1 VNISLS
7 WLQDFLRRP
16 LDPTDVSQRLAMLG
30 APVDAIEA
38 LNPGLENIVVARVL
52 EVSPHPNPKFTKVR
66 MTLVDDGTGEPKV
79 VACGAPNVTAGKLY
93 PFARVGTRLAGG
105 KKGPIEIGERAIGG
119 VTSHGMLCSP
129 AELNL
134 SEDSEGI
141 WELETDAA
149 PGTPLLQALPVSD
162 HRLVV
167 DVGPNRPDL
176 LCHKGMA
183 RELAASYQTQFRLPI
198 IPGAERVDVPPPRRT
213 GESGSVGSIRLSIED
228 PNSCPRFHAALV
240 RGATVG
246 PSPEWLRRRLESV
259 GVRSINNVVDATNY
273 VMFELNQP
281 MHAYDAALL
290 RGETL
295 IVRRARAGERLKT
308 LDDVERALTPEMIA
322 IADAKGVIGLAGVM
336 GGATTEVSQQTR
348 DVLLEAAYWN
358 PSRLR
363 STRRTLGMSTE
374 ASYRF
379 ERGIDRWGGADAM
392 RRCVEIIL
400 ATAGGELADAPLDLW
415 PVPSNPP
422 RIFLRPSRVAQV
434 LGLELPWQVIEH
446 HLTAIGAVVVSKP
459 EDGRIAVDVP
469 GWRPDLVRE
478 IDLIEEIAR
487 IHGYDSFP
495 SDLRPFRLGNLGESE
510 VERVSSSVRRGLVE
524 QGLFEVAS
532 LPLAPPDGE
541 GSVRLLNPL
550 SAENGYLRRRLLP
563 GLVRL
568 VEANWAN
575 HVSDVRLFEIGTV
588 FSAALAGQRPTEER
602 RVAGVITGR
611 REPAHWTGSGE
622 ARFDLWDLKGRFEAA
637 IALAIPSAVLQVEK
651 NAWVARDP
659 DGRLV
664 GEAGPLAA
672 DAPPWAAPLF
682 GFELLLDPTPRRPNR
697 FAALPSTP
705 SSERVLALLLPQGV
719 AAAEVESLLH
729 RVGAPLLE
737 RTDVESD
744 YRGAELPAGTR
755 SVAFRLTFRAP
766 DRTLRD
772 TEVDE
777 IEARLL
783 DALSGEL
790 GIRRRDS
797 GNRGGG

>member
-1 VNISLS
+1 
-7 WLQDFLRRP
+7 
-16 LDPTDVSQRLAMLG
+16 MLG
-30 APVDAIEA
+30 APVDAVESV
-38 LNPGLENIVVARVL
+38 NPGLESIVVARVL
-52 EVSPHPNPKFTKVR
+52 EVSAHPNPKFTKVR
-66 MTLVDDGTGEPKV
+66 MTLVDDGTGQPKA

-93 PFARVGTRLAGG
+93 PFARVGTRLPGG

-134 SEDSEGI
+134 SEESEGI
-141 WELETDAA
+141 LELETDAV
-149 PGTPLLQALPVSD
+149 PGTPLLQALPFGDS
-162 HRLVV
+162 RLVV

-176 LCHKGMA
+176 LCHKGIS
-183 RELAASYQTQFRLPI
+183 RELAASYQTQFRLPT
-198 IPGAERVDVPPPRRT
+198 IPGAEHVDVPPARRA
-213 GESGSVGSIRLSIED
+213 GESGSVGSIRLVVQD
-228 PNSCPRFHAALV
+228 PDSCPRFHAALV

-281 MHAYDAALL
+281 MHAYDAGLL
-290 RGETL
+290 RGQTL
-295 IVRRARAGERLKT
+295 IVRRARAGERLRT
-308 LDDVERALTPEMIA
+308 LDDVERGLTPEMIA
-322 IADAKGVIGLAGVM
+322 IADGEGVIGLAGVM
-336 GGATTEVSQQTR
+336 GGATTEVSRQTR
-348 DVLLEAAYWN
+348 DVLLEGAYWD
-358 PSRLR
+358 PSRIR

-379 ERGIDRWGGADAM
+379 ERGIDRWAQGDAM
-392 RRCVEIIL
+392 RRCIEIIL

-415 PVPSNPP
+415 PAPSNPP

-434 LGLELPWQVIEH
+434 LGLELSWQLIEQ
-446 HLTAIGAVVVSKP
+446 HLTAIGAIVVSKP
-459 EDGRIAVDVP
+459 QDGRIAVDVP

-487 IHGYDSFP
+487 IHGYDNFP
-495 SDLRPFRLGNLGESE
+495 SDLRPFRLGTLTEAE
-510 VERVSSSVRRGLVE
+510 VEGVSSSVRRGLVE
-524 QGLFEVAS
+524 QGLYEVAS

-541 GSVRLLNPL
+541 GSVPLLNPL

-575 HVSDVRLFEIGTV
+575 HVSDVRLFEIGTT
-588 FSAALAGQRPTEER
+588 FAAAPAGKRPIEEL
-602 RVAGVITGR
+602 RVAAVITGR

-622 ARFDLWDLKGRFEAA
+622 ARFDLWDLKGRFESAL
-637 IALAIPSAVLQVEK
+637 ALAIPGAVLQVEK

-659 DGRLV
+659 GGRLV

-682 GFELLLDPTPRRPNR
+682 GFELVLDPTPRRPNR
-697 FAALPSTP
+697 FAPLPSTP

-719 AAAEVESLLH
+719 SAAEVENLLH

-737 RTDVESD
+737 RTDIESD

-777 IEARLL
+777 VEARLL
-783 DALSGEL
+783 ADTYISPSIAGRLATKLPAGSCAAATSPPLLS
-790 GIRRRDS
+790 S
-797 GNRGGG
+797 GAGD

>member
-1 VNISLS
+1 
-7 WLQDFLRRP
+7 
-16 LDPTDVSQRLAMLG
+16 MLG
-30 APVDAIEA
+30 APVDAVESV
-38 LNPGLENIVVARVL
+38 NPGLESIVVARVL
-52 EVSPHPNPKFTKVR
+52 EVSAHPNPKFTKVR
-66 MTLVDDGTGEPKV
+66 MTLVDDGTGQPKA

-93 PFARVGTRLAGG
+93 PFARVGTRLPGG

-134 SEDSEGI
+134 SEESEGI
-141 WELETDAA
+141 LELETDAV
-149 PGTPLLQALPVSD
+149 PGTPLLQALPFGDS
-162 HRLVV
+162 RLVV

-176 LCHKGMA
+176 LCHKGIS
-183 RELAASYQTQFRLPI
+183 RELAASYQTQFRLPT
-198 IPGAERVDVPPPRRT
+198 IPGAEHVDVPPARRA
-213 GESGSVGSIRLSIED
+213 GESGSVGSIRLVVQD
-228 PNSCPRFHAALV
+228 PDSCPRFHAALV

-281 MHAYDAALL
+281 MHAYDAGLL
-290 RGETL
+290 RGQTL
-295 IVRRARAGERLKT
+295 IVRRARAGERLRT
-308 LDDVERALTPEMIA
+308 LDDVERGLTPEMIA
-322 IADAKGVIGLAGVM
+322 IADGEGVIGLAGVM
-336 GGATTEVSQQTR
+336 GGATTEVSRQTR
-348 DVLLEAAYWN
+348 DVLLEGAYWD
-358 PSRLR
+358 PSRIR

-379 ERGIDRWGGADAM
+379 ERGIDRWAQGDAM
-392 RRCVEIIL
+392 RRCIEIIL

-415 PVPSNPP
+415 PAPSNPP

-434 LGLELPWQVIEH
+434 LGLELSWQLIEQ
-446 HLTAIGAVVVSKP
+446 HLTAIGAIVVSKP
-459 EDGRIAVDVP
+459 QDGRIAVDVP

-487 IHGYDSFP
+487 IHGYDNFP
-495 SDLRPFRLGNLGESE
+495 SDLRPFRLGTLTEAE
-510 VERVSSSVRRGLVE
+510 VEGVSSSVRRGLVE
-524 QGLFEVAS
+524 QGLYEVAS

-541 GSVRLLNPL
+541 GSVPLLNPL

-575 HVSDVRLFEIGTV
+575 HVSDVRLFEIGTT
-588 FSAALAGQRPTEER
+588 FAAAPAGKRPIEEL
-602 RVAGVITGR
+602 RVAAVITGR

-622 ARFDLWDLKGRFEAA
+622 ARFDLWDLKGRFESAL
-637 IALAIPSAVLQVEK
+637 ALAIPGAVLQVEK

-659 DGRLV
+659 GGRLV

-682 GFELLLDPTPRRPNR
+682 GFELVLDPTPRRPNR
-697 FAALPSTP
+697 FAPLPSTP

-719 AAAEVESLLH
+719 AAAEVENLLH

-737 RTDVESD
+737 RTDIESD

-777 IEARLL
+777 VEARLL
-783 DALSGEL
+783 AALSGEL
-790 GIRRRDS
+790 GIGRRDA